1 MHQFLFRGD
10 AWFFGDF
17 LLLFFSLSWACDLFP
32 TFSFSADWV
41 ARMHVQSPPEE
52 QLRRN
57 QRRAVGA
64 VGGELHQHSLVET
77 APQGRPWDPCQPWQL
92 KLARAYDLRPQPVHS
107 LQGPGASSLPVLPQ
121 QELFAVST
129 GSSHGER
136 DFVRVFVCVRFF
148 ASAPPV

>member
-1 MHQFLFRGD
+1 
-10 AWFFGDF
+10 
-17 LLLFFSLSWACDLFP
+17 
-32 TFSFSADWV
+32 
-41 ARMHVQSPPEE
+41 MHVQSPQEE

-77 APQGRPWDPCQPWQL
+77 APAPAPEFRPWLQSPL
-92 KLARAYDLRPQPVHS
+92 LVARAYDLRPQPVHS

-136 DFVRVFVCVRFF
+136 DFVRVFVCVSFF